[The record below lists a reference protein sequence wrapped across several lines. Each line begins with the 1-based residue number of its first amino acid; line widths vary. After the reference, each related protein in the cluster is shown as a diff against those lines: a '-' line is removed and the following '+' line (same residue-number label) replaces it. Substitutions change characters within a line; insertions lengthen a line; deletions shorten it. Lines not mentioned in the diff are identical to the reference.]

1 MFSKIGQ
8 IIFDNEAV
16 LEASD
21 FKMGLEIE
29 MQRVDETGH
38 LSQEPYPDT
47 IGDEK
52 VNPWITN
59 DFLETMSEI
68 VTPPADNATDAMH
81 YLYSINTVL
90 RTALAPGELLWPL
103 SMPPILP
110 KDRSKIQIAH
120 AGPEKEAYF
129 KEWLKYHSISEGA
142 PSGAHINMSIND
154 DLVELV
160 YQQLPQRF
168 ENKVAAQNYLYQIIV
183 QGFMRYRWF
192 LTYLFGAS
200 PIAEANFFENGE
212 QPLKRPVRSIRQSQK
227 YGFENKF
234 PGDYSSVENYA
245 KKVMNAVKAGKLQS
259 SAEFHGQ
266 VRFKGNSDL
275 NKMVK
280 EGVDY
285 IELRMMDLD
294 PTSSVGIRTGTL
306 RFIRLLAGYFIMS
319 PSLKESEAGRVI
331 ARADEMNEH
340 VALED
345 PTAPCE
351 YAPTAKALIRHLQLF
366 VNQIQAGPEYQE
378 ILDDLEYRVNHPE
391 TTPSGQLVEKIKNNS
406 LVDYA
411 LHQARKYQDGAIQ
424 ALRPFR
430 GFEENNG
437 NLSANELASDLFG
450 GTWRLN
456 KPE

>member
-1 MFSKIGQ
+1 
-8 IIFDNEAV
+8 
-16 LEASD
+16 
-21 FKMGLEIE
+21 
-29 MQRVDETGH
+29 
-38 LSQEPYPDT
+38 
-47 IGDEK
+47 
-52 VNPWITN
+52 
-59 DFLETMSEI
+59 
-68 VTPPADNATDAMH
+68 
-81 YLYSINTVL
+81 
-90 RTALAPGELLWPL
+90 
-103 SMPPILP
+103 
-110 KDRSKIQIAH
+110 
-120 AGPEKEAYF
+120 
-129 KEWLKYHSISEGA
+129 
-142 PSGAHINMSIND
+142 
-154 DLVELV
+154 
-160 YQQLPQRF
+160 
-168 ENKVAAQNYLYQIIV
+168 
-183 QGFMRYRWF
+183 

-259 SAEFHGQ
+259 AAELHGQ
-266 VRFKGNSDL
+266 VRFKGNNDL

-285 IELRMMDLD
+285 IELRMLDLD

-306 RFIRLLAGYFIMS
+306 RFIRLLTGYFIMS

-345 PTAPCE
+345 PTASCE

-378 ILDDLEYRVNHPE
+378 ILDDLEYRINHPE